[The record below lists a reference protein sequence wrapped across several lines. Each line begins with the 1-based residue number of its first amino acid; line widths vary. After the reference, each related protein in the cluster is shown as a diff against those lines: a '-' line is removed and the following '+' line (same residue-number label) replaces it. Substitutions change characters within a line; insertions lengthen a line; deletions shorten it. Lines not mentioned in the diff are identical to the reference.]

1 MPDHANHTIKLLT
14 RRKMARASLTIVVGT
29 AAAVMAAAG
38 TAHAGYGAC
47 SKDNCP
53 AYSGNAELCAN
64 CGHHYRDH
72 W

>member
-1 MPDHANHTIKLLT
+1 MSEHDNHTAKLFS
-14 RRKMARASLTIVVGT
+14 RRKMTRASLTIVVGT
-29 AAAVMAAAG
+29 AAAVMAAG
-38 TAHAGYGAC
+38 TARAGYGPC

-53 AYSGNAELCAN
+53 AYQGSADLCGN